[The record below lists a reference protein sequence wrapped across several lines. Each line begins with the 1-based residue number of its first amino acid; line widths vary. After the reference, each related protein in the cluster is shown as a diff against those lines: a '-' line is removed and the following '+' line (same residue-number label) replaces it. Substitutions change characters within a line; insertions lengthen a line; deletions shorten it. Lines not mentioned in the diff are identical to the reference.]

1 MNKLLY
7 LASLL
12 LVVGVGKSMAGQGDL
27 FRYDAVKIESEMAQL
42 DQLEHFLFSNPGT
55 TLSQLTETDGFAAL
69 GEFFGDHA
77 FMKMNAGI
85 GGFWWGF
92 WPSFCLTPVFGAV
105 AVAVV
110 YVLGKDPVKKKRAL
124 TGCVMGSVLNVAIL
138 GFSYY
143 KGWIPSNFSVF

>member
-1 MNKLLY
+1 MNKLLF

-12 LVVGVGKSMAGQGDL
+12 MVIGVGKSMADQSDL
-27 FRYDAVKIESEMAQL
+27 FRYDAVKVGTEMAQL
-42 DQLEHFLFSNPGT
+42 DQLEQFLLSNPGT
-55 TLSQLTETDGFAAL
+55 TLGQLTETSSVPAL
-69 GEFFGDHA
+69 DEFFGDQS

-110 YVLGKDPVKKKRAL
+110 YVLGNDPVKKKRAL
-124 TGCVMGSVLNVAIL
+124 TGCVMGSVFNVAIV

-143 KGWIPSNFSVF
+143 KGWIPSNFFIF